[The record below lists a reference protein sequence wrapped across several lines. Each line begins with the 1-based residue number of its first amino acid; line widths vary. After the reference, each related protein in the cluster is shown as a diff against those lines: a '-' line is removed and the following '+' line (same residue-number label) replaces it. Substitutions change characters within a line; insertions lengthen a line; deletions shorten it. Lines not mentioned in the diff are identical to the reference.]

1 MKYAVQYT
9 IESDKLLSWILNFR
23 IFGSQKE
30 KERGSEVSFGE
41 KVEIEAALE
50 ICLACPAP

>member
-1 MKYAVQYT
+1 MKYDVQYT

-50 ICLACPAP
+50 ICLPCPAP